1 MIRRILFAFLLM
13 LLSSCPC
20 FSQSPS
26 DGGAG
31 DDKVVRKSLLLSD
44 LQALE
49 AKADKIAAPLSRA
62 RAQAEIADAAW
73 PLDREWA
80 KKLLREAYELILPPE
95 EERCGQSEEE
105 DPLQVAFSGC
115 HRDCLL
121 VEASR
126 WWIGRD

>member
-49 AKADKIAAPLSRA
+49 ADGGKKIPAQDRSLVGSLALLLEPDHELPVFLGIGGHGFEIEVAA
-62 RAQAEIADAAW
+62 
-73 PLDREWA
+73 
-80 KKLLREAYELILPPE
+80 
-95 EERCGQSEEE
+95 
-105 DPLQVAFSGC
+105 
-115 HRDCLL
+115 
-121 VEASR
+121 
-126 WWIGRD
+126 